1 MVCKKNVLNG
11 WKQLPEG
18 RYPPNDRLESAA
30 TINSVMQY
38 CVYRHLVSM
47 ISESALI
54 PNFLSLYYCCY
65 HGNRMYTDL
74 SKCYFS
80 NVHTFNF
87 VSFLTG
93 YPVNYKKKLK
103 WTPGEYLQ

>member
-1 MVCKKNVLNG
+1 MQKNV
-11 WKQLPEG
+11 WKQPPEG

-38 CVYRHLVSM
+38 CVYRDLVSM

-54 PNFLSLYYCCY
+54 SNFLSFYSCYYYCYHCY
-65 HGNRMYTDL
+65 QMYTDL

-80 NVHTFNF
+80 NVHTFDF

-93 YPVNYKKKLK
+93 YPVNYKNKL
-103 WTPGEYLQ
+103 